1 VVAQVA
7 NEVYGQ
13 DLLSLLVT
21 HLGQFDFEVSQLS
34 GFSSIQL
41 IQRHAKIPPQSIVR
55 YCVERLVLDHLLLNL
70 SLDVLISSLILSR
83 GKLRVAFHGAR
94 LELTCRYQD
103 ADVALNTG
111 NILKEMLKYEPLAR
125 ILLYSDE

>member
-1 VVAQVA
+1 MVIADVQINDDISKSVTSLKIALVGDAEHDPSSDVVAQVA

-55 YCVERLVLDHLLLNL
+55 FCVERLDLDRLPLNL
-70 SLDVLISSLILSR
+70 SLDVRTLSLILSR
-83 GKLRVAFHGAR
+83 GKLRVASHVQG
-94 LELTCRYQD
+94 T
-103 ADVALNTG
+103 
-111 NILKEMLKYEPLAR
+111 
-125 ILLYSDE
+125 S

>member
-1 VVAQVA
+1 M
-7 NEVYGQ
+7 G
-13 DLLSLLVT
+13 
-21 HLGQFDFEVSQLS
+21 
-34 GFSSIQL
+34 
-41 IQRHAKIPPQSIVR
+41 RHAKIPQQPTVR
-55 YCVERLVLDHLLLNL
+55 YCVEQLDLDHLLLNL
-70 SLDVLISSLILSR
+70 SLDVRTLSLILSR

-94 LELTCRYQD
+94 RELTYRYQD